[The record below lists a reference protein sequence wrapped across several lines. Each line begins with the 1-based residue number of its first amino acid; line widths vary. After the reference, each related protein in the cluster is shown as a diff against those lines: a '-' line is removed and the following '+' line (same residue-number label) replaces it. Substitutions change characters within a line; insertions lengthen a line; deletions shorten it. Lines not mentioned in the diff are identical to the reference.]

1 MTTSETGQSQT
12 DRLIGIGLVNLA
24 TLSWASNMTLG
35 RWLRA
40 DMGPVTLSAGR
51 FLIAS
56 SILAAMLL
64 RMPVNERR
72 LGQDRW
78 LLLGMALSGVALFTP
93 TLYLG
98 LRHTTAVNAT
108 LINGMGPL
116 LTGILAALLIG
127 ERMTRRQIVGAAA
140 GALGVGVLISGGRV
154 RFWQAMDGG
163 IGDLIVLGAVVLWAL
178 YSVLSRRAM
187 RDRSALSASAFSA
200 LLGLPL
206 LVLGSIWETQ
216 ASAFAF
222 TPQLILPLL
231 FIGTVPGV
239 LGLLSWNGG
248 VRRLGAGGAMIYYN
262 TLPLYGALLGRVF
275 LGEALGLNHLLG
287 GGLIVLG
294 GLWAAGGAW
303 DPAID

>member
-1 MTTSETGQSQT
+1 
-12 DRLIGIGLVNLA
+12 
-24 TLSWASNMTLG
+24 
-35 RWLRA
+35 
-40 DMGPVTLSAGR
+40 VTLSAAR

-64 RMPVNERR
+64 RMPLSERR
-72 LGQDRW
+72 PGKDKW
-78 LLLGMALSGVALFTP
+78 LLFGMALSGVALFTP

-116 LTGILAALLIG
+116 FTGILAARLIG
-127 ERMTRRQIVGAAA
+127 ERMTRRQIVGAAV
-140 GALGVGVLISGGRV
+140 GILGVGVLISGGRV

-163 IGDLIVLGAVVLWAL
+163 TGDLIVLGAVVLWAL

-200 LLGLPL
+200 MLGLPL
-206 LVLGSIWETQ
+206 LVLGSIWETH
-216 ASAFAF
+216 ASGVVF

-248 VRRLGAGGAMIYYN
+248 VRRLGAGGAMMFYN
-262 TLPLYGALLGRVF
+262 TLPLYGALLGRLF
-275 LGEALGLNHLLG
+275 LGESLGLHHLLG

-303 DPAID
+303 RPAVD